1 MKSFLFGAL
10 TLVAAPALA
19 VPSYQPV
26 GPQTGV
32 SLATVTGGG
41 WTLCYSELMGTPFG
55 ISATTTLSGC
65 TGDLL
70 MLAGRATGSDTL
82 LVLAQTTK
90 ADALNATGAADNGI
104 FTTSNGADW
113 FYDDNYS
120 WGFKPVGI
128 PFTKFQCSFAPPDA
142 SMCVHTLDFTGGFS
156 INTITVLNDSREYEK
171 LVFVASG
178 GQTVPE
184 PATWA
189 LLALGFG
196 LVGGAFQRRMQA
208 AA

>member
-1 MKSFLFGAL
+1 MKSFVYGAL
-10 TLVAAPALA
+10 ALVAAPALA

-32 SLATVTGGG
+32 ALASVTGGG
-41 WTLCYSELMGTPFG
+41 WTLCYSALMGTPFG
-55 ISATTTLSGC
+55 NSAATTLAGC

-90 ADALNATGAADNGI
+90 ADALTPTGAADNGI
-104 FTTSNGADW
+104 FTTSNGTDW
-113 FYDDNYS
+113 FYNDQWS
-120 WGFKPVGI
+120 WGFKPIGV
-128 PFTKFQCSFAPPDA
+128 PFTKFECGGSAVG
-142 SMCVHTLDFTGGFS
+142 SMCVHTYDFVGGYS
-156 INTITVLNDSREYEK
+156 INTITGLNSSTDYEK
-171 LVFVASG
+171 LVFVPSG

-189 LLALGFG
+189 MLVVGLGLA
-196 LVGGAFQRRMQA
+196 GAAVRRRVQA
-208 AA
+208 SA

>member
-1 MKSFLFGAL
+1 MKSFLLGAL

-41 WTLCYSELMGTPFG
+41 WTLCYSALMGTPFG
-55 ISATTTLSGC
+55 NSAATTLSGC

-104 FTTSNGADW
+104 FTTSNGTDW
-113 FYDDNYS
+113 FYNDRWS
-120 WGFKPVGI
+120 WGFKPIGVPFRKFECGGSAVG
-128 PFTKFQCSFAPPDA
+128 
-142 SMCVHTLDFTGGFS
+142 SMCIHTYDFVGGFS
-156 INTITVLNDSREYEK
+156 INTIAFLNDSREYEK

>member
-1 MKSFLFGAL
+1 MKSFLLGAL

-41 WTLCYSELMGTPFG
+41 WTLCYSALMGTPFG
-55 ISATTTLSGC
+55 NSAATTLSGC

-82 LVLAQTTK
+82 LVLSQTTK
-90 ADALNATGAADNGI
+90 ADALNPTGAADNGI
-104 FTTSNGADW
+104 FTTSNGTDW
-113 FYDDNYS
+113 FYNDRWS
-120 WGFKPVGI
+120 WGFKPIGVPFRKFECGGSAVG
-128 PFTKFQCSFAPPDA
+128 
-142 SMCVHTLDFTGGFS
+142 SMCIHTYDFVGGFS
-156 INTITVLNDSREYEK
+156 INTIAFLNDSREYEK

-196 LVGGAFQRRMQA
+196 LVGVAFQRRMQA